1 MVIHPSRIMPPA
13 RRGALVVALGAISA
27 AMLVGC
33 WDSDPC
39 DPGQQV
45 IGNACFA
52 PFPPPGAT
60 SSGSAVGS
68 GGSDATS
75 SGATGSGGSDA
86 TGSGGS
92 GAAGSGGANGSGG
105 SDATGSGGSG
115 AAGSGGANGSGGS
128 GGATGSGG
136 AGGTGGGSP

>member
-1 MVIHPSRIMPPA
+1 MVIHPSRIMPPT

-60 SSGSAVGS
+60 SSGSAAGSGGSDATSSGATGS

-92 GAAGSGGANGSGG
+92 GDGGAG
-105 SDATGSGGSG
+105 
-115 AAGSGGANGSGGS
+115 

-136 AGGTGGGSP
+136 TGGGSP

>member
-1 MVIHPSRIMPPA
+1 MVIHPSRIMPPT

-39 DPGQQV
+39 DPGQQF

-52 PFPPPGAT
+52 PLPPPGVT
-60 SSGSAVGS
+60 SSGSAGAVGS
-68 GGSDATS
+68 GGSGGS
-75 SGATGSGGSDA
+75 STGSGGGATGSGGS
-86 TGSGGS
+86 GG
-92 GAAGSGGANGSGG
+92 GAAGSGGSGG
-105 SDATGSGGSG
+105 GATGSG
-115 AAGSGGANGSGGS
+115 

-136 AGGTGGGSP
+136 AGGGSP

>member
-1 MVIHPSRIMPPA
+1 MVIHPSRIMPPT

-86 TGSGGS
+86 TGSGGN
-92 GAAGSGGANGSGG
+92 GA
-105 SDATGSGGSG
+105 
-115 AAGSGGANGSGGS
+115 

-136 AGGTGGGSP
+136 ATAGSGGSGDGGAGGGATGSGGTGGTGGGSP

>member
-1 MVIHPSRIMPPA
+1 MVIHPSRIMPPT
-13 RRGALVVALGAISA
+13 RRGALIVALGAISA

-52 PFPPPGAT
+52 PFPPPGVT

-68 GGSDATS
+68 GGGDATS

-86 TGSGGS
+86 
-92 GAAGSGGANGSGG
+92 AGSGGN
-105 SDATGSGGSG
+105 
-115 AAGSGGANGSGGS
+115 GGANGGADGSGGGGAGGS

-136 AGGTGGGSP
+136 SGGGSP